1 LRGRVYGSA
10 IASRVQRL
18 RLRIGLSHTGSAE
31 VCSVCSVLDWFCDFA
46 CLGGR
51 GCGESKVLVME
62 SARGRGRGRGRDG
75 AWILDRGN
83 LIRLLGL
90 EKKEEGENFF
100 I

>member
-1 LRGRVYGSA
+1 M
-10 IASRVQRL
+10 
-18 RLRIGLSHTGSAE
+18 
-31 VCSVCSVLDWFCDFA
+31 
-46 CLGGR
+46 
-51 GCGESKVLVME
+51 ME